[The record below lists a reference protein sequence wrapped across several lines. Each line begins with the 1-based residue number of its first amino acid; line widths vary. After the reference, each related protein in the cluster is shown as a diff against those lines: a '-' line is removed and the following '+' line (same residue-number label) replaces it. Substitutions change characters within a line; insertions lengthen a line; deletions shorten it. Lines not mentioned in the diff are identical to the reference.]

1 MRRFKKFAAFI
12 AAALVFAI
20 AVPLFAACTP
30 RTDGGEHSQHDY
42 DPASGVW
49 EWNDDLTEAYFVL
62 ACLDADCG
70 HVERMP
76 AAVRDISGDDGPTC
90 TEGGARRARA
100 SVILD
105 GRGHIDEASK
115 VMGAL
120 GHSIEDKADTGYHWR
135 ECSRCGL
142 VENKAE
148 HAFGPFTCDVNGH
161 SRVCAECG
169 YVHSGRHSN
178 DIFDTCTICGFE
190 GGNEN
195 GGTGGN
201 KPGGNL
207 AQTSTALP
215 AVIKNIYATYKN
227 VKIDG
232 TAPIGIDAAIGVV
245 VDGVTYGLFAKGN
258 LDLTK
263 SNTEDKTEFYIGLD
277 KKDGARENLFS
288 LAYDVPSIDTPYL
301 YVGSSSAGYFKT
313 NGLSFSEMM
322 YDFANQQH
330 ADDAAATSAE
340 EGVDLVDT
348 IAELAGGLLG
358 SAIFGSIVQMN
369 QSATGGVQYVFTLDV
384 QYMLSAFGSQSSQ
397 LLSLVKQFAGDSIDL
412 DAYIGPVVDGIANL
426 LPEEDREAVIGTEM
440 TPVTDASRKLSN
452 LFTVLAKKMGNA
464 DDPKANNIVIKLTFD
479 FNPDKTFAGA
489 VIDVDASKYVD
500 HLNNTAASEEDK
512 IDFDGK
518 VQIMIDKLVISNTAV
533 SDPFSEADDELKK
546 LINGDTDAEAHNFL
560 DLDFEATAEGDDDSY
575 VIKADFDL
583 DPFVLTEMM
592 KYSDMTKGADDKYAP
607 SVEGQKFWKEKM
619 AAALASMGTATIIVT
634 KDGYN
639 KSTFDGNID
648 GVANGSV
655 IAYGKIDKSGIDVF
669 VWDPAKEEEVKFGDL
684 TFPLNWS
691 ALIDKLAKPVEASS
705 SSSGRYRD
713 PYETIATVCRTAGQI
728 LALLDPFFSEIEIDE
743 AAGTLTLGY
752 ASVIENVVW
761 PILDIF
767 VAEENS
773 GWIDNNLN
781 NLLAAI
787 FGSVTEGEDGTLVA
801 ADPADSVTFTLKSF
815 NYCGTAIYPAAE

>member
-1 MRRFKKFAAFI
+1 MRKSKKVAAFI

-30 RTDGGEHSQHDY
+30 RTDGGEHSQHGY

-62 ACLDADCG
+62 TCLDADCG

-105 GRGHIDEASK
+105 GRGHIDEESK
-115 VMGAL
+115 EMGAL

-195 GGTGGN
+195 GGTGDGPN
-201 KPGGNL
+201 PPSNL
-207 AQTSTALP
+207 TQTSTALP
-215 AVIKNIYATYKN
+215 AVIKNIYHTYKN
-227 VKIDG
+227 VKFDD
-232 TAPIGIDAAIGVV
+232 TAPVGIDAAIGVV

-277 KKDGARENLFS
+277 KKDGVRENLFS

-301 YVGSSSAGYFKT
+301 YVGSSSAGYFRT
-313 NGLSFSEMM
+313 NGLSISEML
-322 YDFANQQH
+322 YDYVNQQH

-358 SAIFGSIVQMN
+358 NAIFGSTVQMN

-384 QYMLSAFGSQSSQ
+384 QYMLSAFGSQITS
-397 LLSLVKQFAGDSIDL
+397 LLGLVGNFAGDLDL
-412 DAYIGPVVDGIANL
+412 NAYIGPVVDGIANL
-426 LPEEDREAVIGTEM
+426 LPEEDKTAILGTADK
-440 TPVTDASRKLSN
+440 PVTDASTKLGN
-452 LFTVLAKKMGNA
+452 LFKVLAMKMGNA
-464 DDPKANNIVIKLTFD
+464 SDSKAYNIIIKMAFD
-479 FNPDKTFAGA
+479 FNPDNTFAGA
-489 VIDVDASKYVD
+489 VIGVDASKFVAG
-500 HLNNTAASEEDK
+500 LNAAAASPEDK

-533 SDPFSEADDELKK
+533 TDPFSEADAELKA
-546 LINGDTDAEAHNFL
+546 LINDTAAEAHNFL
-560 DLDFEATAEGDDDSY
+560 DFDFEATAEGDDDSY

-583 DPFVLTEMM
+583 DPFALTEMA
-592 KYSDMTKGADDKYAP
+592 KYSDMTMSENGWYEQSA
-607 SVEGQKFWKEKM
+607 EGQAFWKEKM
-619 AAALASMGTATIIVT
+619 AAALASMGTATVLIAKEGFT
-634 KDGYN
+634 G
-639 KSTFDGNID
+639 STFDGTVE
-648 GVANGSV
+648 GVDSKSV
-655 IAYGKIDKSGIDVF
+655 IVYAEIDSTGIDVF
-669 VWDPAKEEEVKFGDL
+669 VWDPVNNEEVSFGAL
-684 TFPLNWS
+684 TFPLTWS
-691 ALIDKLAKPVEASS
+691 ELVDKLTRPVEASS
-705 SSSGRYRD
+705 SSNGRYSD
-713 PYETIATVCRTAGQI
+713 PYYESIATVCRTVGQI

-761 PILDIF
+761 PILEIF
-767 VAEENS
+767 SVAGNDSWVDE
-773 GWIDNNLN
+773 NLN
-781 NLLAAI
+781 ILFAAL
-787 FGSVTEGEDGTLVA
+787 FGSVTEGV
-801 ADPADSVTFTLKSF
+801 ADPADSVTFTLESF
-815 NYCGTAIYPAAE
+815 NYCGKAIYPAAE

>member
-1 MRRFKKFAAFI
+1 MRKSKKFAAFI

-49 EWNDDLTEAYFVL
+49 EWNDNLTEAYFVL
-62 ACLDADCG
+62 TCLDADCG

-178 DIFDTCTICGFE
+178 DIFDICTICGFE

-195 GGTGGN
+195 GGTGDN
-201 KPGGNL
+201 KPTGNL
-207 AQTSTALP
+207 TQTSTALP
-215 AVIKNIYATYKN
+215 AVIKNIYHTYKN
-227 VKIDG
+227 VKFDD

-263 SNTEDKTEFYIGLD
+263 SNTKDKTEFYIGLD
-277 KKDGARENLFS
+277 KKDGVRENLFS

-313 NGLSFSEMM
+313 NGLSISEML
-322 YDFANQQH
+322 YDSANQQH
-330 ADDAAATSAE
+330 ADDPAATSAE

-358 SAIFGSIVQMN
+358 NAIFGQTCQMN

-384 QYMLSAFGSQSSQ
+384 QYMLSAFGSQITS
-397 LLSLVKQFAGDSIDL
+397 LLGLVGNLAGDLDL
-412 DAYIGPVVDGIANL
+412 NAYIGPVVDGIANL
-426 LPEEDREAVIGTEM
+426 LPEEDKTAILGTADK
-440 TPVTDASRKLSN
+440 PVTDASTKLGN
-452 LFTVLAKKMGNA
+452 LFKVLAMKMGNA
-464 DDPKANNIVIKLTFD
+464 SDAKAYNIIIKMAVD
-479 FNPDKTFAGA
+479 FNPDNTFAGA
-489 VIDVDASKYVD
+489 VIGVDASKYVD

-518 VQIMIDKLVISNTAV
+518 VQIMIDKLVISNNAV
-533 SDPFSEADDELKK
+533 SDPFSEADAELKA
-546 LINGDTDAEAHNFL
+546 LINDTAAEAHNFL
-560 DLDFEATAEGDDDSY
+560 DFDFEATAEGDDDSY

-583 DPFVLTEMM
+583 DPFALTEMA
-592 KYSDMTKGADDKYAP
+592 KYSDMTMSENGWYEQSA
-607 SVEGQKFWKEKM
+607 EGQAFWNEKM
-619 AAALASMGTATIIVT
+619 ATALASMGTATVLIAKEGFT
-634 KDGYN
+634 G
-639 KSTFDGNID
+639 STFDGTVE
-648 GVANGSV
+648 GVDSRSV
-655 IAYGKIDKSGIDVF
+655 IVYAEIDESGIDVF
-669 VWDPAKEEEVKFGDL
+669 VWDPVNNEEVSFGAL
-684 TFPLNWS
+684 TFPLTWS
-691 ALIDKLAKPVEASS
+691 ELIDKLTPRAEASS
-705 SSSGRYRD
+705 SSNGRYSD
-713 PYETIATVCRTAGQI
+713 PYYESIATVCRTVGQI

-743 AAGTLTLGY
+743 ATGSLTLGY
-752 ASVIENVVW
+752 ASVITNVVW

-767 VAEENS
+767 VAEADS
-773 GWIDNNLN
+773 GWIDANLN

-787 FGSVTEGEDGTLVA
+787 FGSEIAGEDGALV

-815 NYCGTAIYPAAE
+815 NYCGKAIYPAAE

>member
-1 MRRFKKFAAFI
+1 MRRSKKLAAFI

-62 ACLDADCG
+62 TCLDAGCG
-70 HVERMP
+70 HVERMS

-105 GRGHIDEASK
+105 GRGYIDEESK
-115 VMGAL
+115 EMGAL

-169 YVHSGRHSN
+169 YEHSGRHSN

-195 GGTGGN
+195 GGTGDN
-201 KPGGNL
+201 KPPSNL

-215 AVIKNIYATYKN
+215 AVIKNIYHTYKN
-227 VKIDG
+227 VRFDG

-313 NGLSFSEMM
+313 NGLSISEML
-322 YDFANQQH
+322 YDSANQQH
-330 ADDAAATSAE
+330 ADEAAATSAE

-358 SAIFGSIVQMN
+358 NAIFGSTAQMN

-384 QYMLSAFGSQSSQ
+384 QYMLSNLASQSPQ
-397 LLSLVKQFAGDSIDL
+397 LLGLVEQLVGRDFDIDPYVS
-412 DAYIGPVVDGIANL
+412 AVVDGIAYL
-426 LPEEDREAVIGTEM
+426 LSEEDREAVIGTPDL
-440 TPVTDASRKLSN
+440 PVTDAFRKLSN
-452 LFTVLAKKMGNA
+452 LFRVLAKNMGNA
-464 DDPKANNIVIKLTFD
+464 SDAKAYNIIIKMAVD
-479 FNPDKTFAGA
+479 FNPDNTFAGA
-489 VIDVDASKYVD
+489 VIGVDASKYVD

-518 VQIMIDKLVISNTAV
+518 VQIMIDKLVISNNAV
-533 SDPFSEADDELKK
+533 SDPFSEADAELKA
-546 LINGDTDAEAHNFL
+546 LINDTAAEAHNFL
-560 DLDFEATAEGDDDSY
+560 DFDFEATAEGDDDSY

-583 DPFVLTEMM
+583 DPFALTEMA
-592 KYSDMTKGADDKYAP
+592 KYSDMTMSENGWYEQSA
-607 SVEGQKFWKEKM
+607 EGQAFWNEKM
-619 AAALASMGTATIIVT
+619 AAALASMGTATVLIAKEGFT
-634 KDGYN
+634 G
-639 KSTFDGNID
+639 STFDGTVE
-648 GVANGSV
+648 GVDSRSV
-655 IAYGKIDKSGIDVF
+655 IVYAEIDESGIDVF
-669 VWDPAKEEEVKFGDL
+669 VWDPVNNEEVSFGAL
-684 TFPLNWS
+684 TFPLTWS
-691 ALIDKLAKPVEASS
+691 ELVDKLTPRAEASS
-705 SSSGRYRD
+705 SSNGRYSD
-713 PYETIATVCRTAGQI
+713 PYYESIATVCRTVGQI

-743 AAGTLTLGY
+743 ATGSLTLGY
-752 ASVIENVVW
+752 ASVITNVVW

-773 GWIDNNLN
+773 DWIDNNLN

-787 FGSVTEGEDGTLVA
+787 FGSETAGEDGTLV

-815 NYCGTAIYPAAE
+815 NYCGKAIYPAAE

>member
-1 MRRFKKFAAFI
+1 MRRTKKFAAFI

-62 ACLDADCG
+62 TCLDADCG

-76 AAVRDISGDDGPTC
+76 AEVRDISGADRPTC
-90 TEGGARRARA
+90 TEGGVRRARA

-120 GHSIEDKADTGYHWR
+120 GHSIDDKADTGYHWR

-161 SRVCAECG
+161 SRVCAECE
-169 YVHSGRHSN
+169 YEHSGRHSN

-201 KPGGNL
+201 KPTGNL

-215 AVIKNIYATYKN
+215 AVIKNIYHTYKN
-227 VKIDG
+227 VRFDG
-232 TAPIGIDAAIGVV
+232 TAPVGIDAAIGVV

-313 NGLSFSEMM
+313 NGLSISEML
-322 YDFANQQH
+322 YDLANQQH
-330 ADDAAATSAE
+330 AAVTSAETAEEE
-340 EGVDLVDT
+340 EGVDLIDT

-358 SAIFGSIVQMN
+358 SAIFGQTCQMN

-384 QYMLSAFGSQSSQ
+384 QYMLSAFGSQITS
-397 LLSLVKQFAGDSIDL
+397 LLGLVQQFVGDSIDL
-412 DAYIGPVVDGIANL
+412 DAYIGPVVDGIAYL

-440 TPVTDASRKLSN
+440 NPVTDASRKLSN
-452 LFTVLAKKMGNA
+452 LFKVLARKMGNA
-464 DDPKANNIVIKLTFD
+464 SDAKAYNIIIKMAVD
-479 FNPDKTFAGA
+479 FNPDNTFAGA
-489 VIDVDASKYVD
+489 VIGVDASKYVD

-533 SDPFSEADDELKK
+533 SDPFSEADAELKA
-546 LINGDTDAEAHNFL
+546 LIADTDAEAHNFL
-560 DLDFEATAEGDDDSY
+560 DFGFEATAEGDDDSY

-583 DPFVLTEMM
+583 DPFALTEMA
-592 KYSDMTKGADDKYAP
+592 KYSDMTMSENGWYEQSA
-607 SVEGQKFWKEKM
+607 EGQAFWNEKM
-619 AAALASMGTATIIVT
+619 ATALASMGTATVLIAKEGFT
-634 KDGYN
+634 G
-639 KSTFDGNID
+639 STFDGTVD
-648 GVANGSV
+648 GVDSRSV
-655 IAYGKIDKSGIDVF
+655 IAYAEIDESGIDVF
-669 VWDPAKEEEVKFGDL
+669 VWDPVKEEKVTFGDL
-684 TFPLNWS
+684 TFPLTWD
-691 ALIDKLAKPVEASS
+691 ALIGKLAQPV
-705 SSSGRYRD
+705 
-713 PYETIATVCRTAGQI
+713 AGTSAEDGP
-728 LALLDPFFSEIEIDE
+728 LALIQEIFGYVGNIRPLLDPLFAEIEIDE
-743 AAGTLTLGY
+743 ATGTLTLGY

-761 PILDIF
+761 PILETF

-781 NLLAAI
+781 KLLAAI
-787 FGSVTEGEDGTLVA
+787 FGSVNEGV
-801 ADPADSVTFTLKSF
+801 ADPADSVTFTLESLS
-815 NYCGTAIYPAAE
+815 YCGKAIYPAAAE

>member
-1 MRRFKKFAAFI
+1 MRRTKKFAAFI

-62 ACLDADCG
+62 TCLDADCG

-76 AAVRDISGDDGPTC
+76 AAIRDISGNDAPTC
-90 TEGGARRARA
+90 TEGGVRRARA

-115 VMGAL
+115 EMGAL

-142 VENKAE
+142 VENRAE

-169 YVHSGRHSN
+169 YEHSGRHSN

-190 GGNEN
+190 GGNET
-195 GGTGGN
+195 GGTGDN
-201 KPGGNL
+201 KPPTNL
-207 AQTSTALP
+207 TQTSTALP
-215 AVIKNIYATYKN
+215 AVIKNIYHTYKN
-227 VKIDG
+227 VRFDG
-232 TAPIGIDAAIGVV
+232 TAPVGIDAAIGVV

-277 KKDGARENLFS
+277 KKDGERENLFS

-322 YDFANQQH
+322 YDIANQQH
-330 ADDAAATSAE
+330 ADDAAVTYAE

-358 SAIFGSIVQMN
+358 SAIFGSTAQMN

-384 QYMLSAFGSQSSQ
+384 QYMLSAFGSQITS
-397 LLSLVKQFAGDSIDL
+397 LLGLVKQFAGDSFDI
-412 DAYIGPVVDGIANL
+412 DAYVSAVVDGIAYL
-426 LPEEDREAVIGTEM
+426 LSEEDREAVIGTEM
-440 TPVTDASRKLSN
+440 TPVTDASTKLGN
-452 LFTVLAKKMGNA
+452 LFRVLAQKMGNA
-464 DDPKANNIVIKLTFD
+464 SDAKANNIIIKMAFD
-479 FNPDKTFAGA
+479 FNPDNTFAGA
-489 VIDVDASKYVD
+489 VIGVDASKYVD
-500 HLNNTAASEEDK
+500 HLNNAAASAEDK

-533 SDPFSEADDELKK
+533 SDPFSEADAELKA
-546 LINGDTDAEAHNFL
+546 LIADTDAEAHNFL
-560 DLDFEATAEGDDDSY
+560 DLDLEATAEGGGDSY
-575 VIKADFDL
+575 VIKADFAL
-583 DPFVLTEMM
+583 DPFVLTDMM
-592 KYSDMTKGADDKYAP
+592 KYSDMTMSENGWYEP
-607 SVEGQKFWKEKM
+607 SAEGQEFWNEKM
-619 AAALASMGTATIIVT
+619 AAALASMGTATVLIAKEGFT
-634 KDGYN
+634 G
-639 KSTFDGNID
+639 STFDGTVE
-648 GVANGSV
+648 GVDSKSV
-655 IAYGKIDKSGIDVF
+655 IVYAEIDSEGIDVF
-669 VWDPAKEEEVKFGDL
+669 VWDPVNNMEVIFGDP
-684 TFPLNWS
+684 TFPLTWS
-691 ALIDKLAKPVEASS
+691 DLIDKLAQPVAGTSAEN
-705 SSSGRYRD
+705 D
-713 PYETIATVCRTAGQI
+713 P
-728 LALLDPFFSEIEIDE
+728 LALIQEIFGYVGNILPLLDLFFSEIEIDE

-767 VAEENS
+767 VTEANS
-773 GWIDNNLN
+773 GWIDANLN
-781 NLLAAI
+781 NLLATI
-787 FGSVTEGEDGTLVA
+787 FGSVTDGV
-801 ADPADSVTFTLKSF
+801 ADPAESVTFTLKSF

>member
-1 MRRFKKFAAFI
+1 MRKSKKFAAFI

-49 EWNDDLTEAYFVL
+49 KWNDDLTEAYFVL
-62 ACLDADCG
+62 TCLDADCG

-105 GRGHIDEASK
+105 GRGHIDEESK
-115 VMGAL
+115 EMGAL

-518 VQIMIDKLVISNTAV
+518 VQIKIDRLVIGNTAV
-533 SDPFSEADDELKK
+533 SDPFIEADKELYA
-546 LINGDTDAEAHNFL
+546 LIKDTAAEAHNI
-560 DLDFEATAEGDDDSY
+560 LDFDFEIAAKGGDDSY

-583 DPFVLTEMM
+583 DPFALTEMA
-592 KYSDMTKGADDKYAP
+592 KYSDMTMSENGWYEQSAKGQ
-607 SVEGQKFWKEKM
+607 EFWNEKM
-619 AAALASMGTATIIVT
+619 ATALASMGTATVLIAKEGFT
-634 KDGYN
+634 G
-639 KSTFDGNID
+639 STFDGTVE
-648 GVANGSV
+648 GVENGSV
-655 IAYGKIDKSGIDVF
+655 IVYAEIDSTGINVF
-669 VWDPAKEEEVKFGDL
+669 VWDPVNNEEVIFGDP
-684 TFPLNWS
+684 TFPLTWS
-691 ALIDKLAKPVEASS
+691 ELIDKLTPRAEASS
-705 SSSGRYRD
+705 SSNGRYSD
-713 PYETIATVCRTAGQI
+713 QYYESIATVCRTVGQI
-728 LALLDPFFSEIEIDE
+728 LALLDPFFSEIKIDE

-752 ASVIENVVW
+752 ASVIKNVVW
-761 PILDIF
+761 PILEIF
-767 VAEENS
+767 SVAGNDS
-773 GWIDNNLN
+773 WVDANLN
-781 NLLAAI
+781 ILFAAL
-787 FGSVTEGEDGTLVA
+787 FGSVTEGV
-801 ADPADSVTFTLKSF
+801 ADPADSVTFTLESLS
-815 NYCGTAIYPAAE
+815 YCGKAIYPAAAE

>member
-1 MRRFKKFAAFI
+1 MRKSKKLAAFI

-62 ACLDADCG
+62 TCLDADCG
-70 HVERMP
+70 HVERMS

-105 GRGHIDEASK
+105 GRGHIDEESK
-115 VMGAL
+115 EMGAL

-142 VENKAE
+142 VENRAE

-169 YVHSGRHSN
+169 YEHSGRHSN

-215 AVIKNIYATYKN
+215 AVIKNIYHTYKN
-227 VKIDG
+227 VRSDG
-232 TAPIGIDAAIGVV
+232 TAPVGIDAAIGVV

-277 KKDGARENLFS
+277 KKDGVRENLFS

-313 NGLSFSEMM
+313 NGLSISEML
-322 YDFANQQH
+322 YDSANQQH
-330 ADDAAATSAE
+330 ADEAAATSAE
-340 EGVDLVDT
+340 EGVDLIDT
-348 IAELAGGLLG
+348 IAELA
-358 SAIFGSIVQMN
+358 IFGSTAQMN

-384 QYMLSAFGSQSSQ
+384 QYMLSTFGSQITS
-397 LLSLVKQFAGDSIDL
+397 LLGLVEQFLGESINL
-412 DAYIGPVVDGIANL
+412 DDYIGPVVDGIANL
-426 LPEEDREAVIGTEM
+426 LPDDKTAIVGTAEN
-440 TPVTDASRKLSN
+440 PVKDASTKLGN
-452 LFTVLAKKMGNA
+452 LFKVLAQKMGNA
-464 DDPKANNIVIKLTFD
+464 SDAKAYNIIIKMAVD
-479 FNPDKTFAGA
+479 FNPDNTFAGA
-489 VIDVDASKYVD
+489 VIGVDASKFVAG
-500 HLNNTAASEEDK
+500 LNDAAASEEDK

-518 VQIMIDKLVISNTAV
+518 VQIMIDKLVISNTSV
-533 SDPFSEADDELKK
+533 SDPFSEADAELKA
-546 LINGDTDAEAHNFL
+546 LIADTDAEAHNFL
-560 DLDFEATAEGDDDSY
+560 DFDFEATAEGDDDSY

-583 DPFVLTEMM
+583 DPFALTEMA
-592 KYSDMTKGADDKYAP
+592 KYSDMTMSENGWYEP
-607 SVEGQKFWKEKM
+607 SVEGQAFWKEKM
-619 AAALASMGTATIIVT
+619 AAALASMGTATVLIAKEGFT
-634 KDGYN
+634 G
-639 KSTFDGNID
+639 STFGGNIE
-648 GVANGSV
+648 GVENGSV
-655 IAYGKIDKSGIDVF
+655 IVYAEIDSEGIDVF
-669 VWDPAKEEEVKFGDL
+669 VWDPVNNEKVTFGDL
-684 TFPLNWS
+684 TFPLTWD
-691 ALIDKLAKPVEASS
+691 ALIGKLAKPV
-705 SSSGRYRD
+705 
-713 PYETIATVCRTAGQI
+713 AGTSAEDGP
-728 LALLDPFFSEIEIDE
+728 LALIQEIFGYVGDIFPLLDTLLAEIKTDE
-743 AAGTLTLGY
+743 ATGSLTLGY

-761 PILDIF
+761 PILETF
-767 VAEENS
+767 VAEANR
-773 GWIDNNLN
+773 GWVNANLN
-781 NLLAAI
+781 NLLATI
-787 FGSVTEGEDGTLVA
+787 FGSVTEGADGALVV
-801 ADPADSVTFTLKSF
+801 DPADSVTFTLESLS
-815 NYCGTAIYPAAE
+815 YCGKAIYPAAAE

>member
-1 MRRFKKFAAFI
+1 MRKSKKFAAFI

-49 EWNDDLTEAYFVL
+49 EWNGDLTEAYFVL
-62 ACLDADCG
+62 TCLDADCG

-105 GRGHIDEASK
+105 GRGHIDEKSK
-115 VMGAL
+115 EMGAL

-313 NGLSFSEMM
+313 NGLSFSEML
-322 YDFANQQH
+322 YDSANQQH
-330 ADDAAATSAE
+330 ADDPAVTSAE

-358 SAIFGSIVQMN
+358 NAIFGSIVQMN

-384 QYMLSAFGSQSSQ
+384 QYMLSVFGSQITQ
-397 LLSLVKQFAGDSIDL
+397 LLSLVKQFAGDSFDL

-426 LPEEDREAVIGTEM
+426 LPEEDKTAIVGTEAN
-440 TPVTDASRKLSN
+440 PVTDASTKLGN
-452 LFTVLAKKMGNA
+452 LFKVLARKMGNA
-464 DDPKANNIVIKLTFD
+464 SDAKAYNIVIKMAFD
-479 FNPDKTFAGA
+479 FNPDNTFAGA
-489 VIDVDASKYVD
+489 VIGVDASKFVAG
-500 HLNNTAASEEDK
+500 LNATASEEDK

-518 VQIMIDKLVISNTAV
+518 VQIMIDKLVVSNTAV
-533 SDPFSEADDELKK
+533 SDPFSEADAELKA
-546 LINGDTDAEAHNFL
+546 LIADTDAEAHNFL
-560 DLDFEATAEGDDDSY
+560 DFDFEATAEGDDDSDDSY

-583 DPFVLTEMM
+583 DPFVLTETA
-592 KYSDMTKGADDKYAP
+592 KYSDMTMSENGWYEP
-607 SVEGQKFWKEKM
+607 SAEGQEFWKEKM
-619 AAALASMGTATIIVT
+619 AAALASMGTATVLIAKEGFT
-634 KDGYN
+634 G
-639 KSTFDGNID
+639 STFDGNIE

-655 IAYGKIDKSGIDVF
+655 IVYAEIDSTGIDVF
-669 VWDPAKEEEVKFGDL
+669 VWDPVNNMEVTDL
-684 TFPLNWS
+684 TFPLTWS
-691 ALIDKLAKPVEASS
+691 ALIDKLTRPVQAGTSAEN
-705 SSSGRYRD
+705 D
-713 PYETIATVCRTAGQI
+713 P
-728 LALLDPFFSEIEIDE
+728 LALIQEIFGYVGDILPLLDLFFSEIEIDE

-761 PILDIF
+761 PILNIF
-767 VAEENS
+767 VEE
-773 GWIDNNLN
+773 GKTDWIDNNLN

-787 FGSVTEGEDGTLVA
+787 FGSVTEGADGALV
-801 ADPADSVTFTLKSF
+801 ADPADSVTFTLESF

>member
-1 MRRFKKFAAFI
+1 MRKSKKFAAFI

-49 EWNDDLTEAYFVL
+49 EWNDDLTEAYYVL
-62 ACLDADCG
+62 TCLDADCG
-70 HVERMP
+70 HVERMS
-76 AAVRDISGDDGPTC
+76 AAVRDISGDDRPTC
-90 TEGGARRARA
+90 TEGGVRRARA

-105 GRGHIDEASK
+105 GRGHIDEESK
-115 VMGAL
+115 EMGAL
-120 GHSIEDKADTGYHWR
+120 GHSIDDKADTGYHWR
-135 ECSRCGL
+135 ECSRCRL

-178 DIFDTCTICGFE
+178 DIFDICTICGFE

-195 GGTGGN
+195 GGDSGN

-207 AQTSTALP
+207 TQTSTALP
-215 AVIKNIYATYKN
+215 AVIKNIYHTYKN
-227 VKIDG
+227 VKFDG

-245 VDGVTYGLFAKGN
+245 VNGVTYGLFAKGN

-263 SNTEDKTEFYIGLD
+263 SNTKDKTEFYIGLD

-313 NGLSFSEMM
+313 NGLSISEML
-322 YDFANQQH
+322 YDLDNQQH

-340 EGVDLVDT
+340 EEGAEVDLIET
-348 IAELAGGLLG
+348 IAELVGGLLG
-358 SAIFGSIVQMN
+358 NAIFGSTAQMN

-384 QYMLSAFGSQSSQ
+384 QYMLSAFGSQITQ

-412 DAYIGPVVDGIANL
+412 DAYVSAVVDGIAYL
-426 LPEEDREAVIGTEM
+426 LSEEDREAVIGTEM
-440 TPVTDASRKLSN
+440 NPVTDASTKLGN
-452 LFTVLAKKMGNA
+452 LFKVLAMKMGNA
-464 DDPKANNIVIKLTFD
+464 SDAKAYNIIIKMAVD
-479 FNPDKTFAGA
+479 FNPDNTFAGA
-489 VIDVDASKYVD
+489 VIGVDASKYVD

-518 VQIMIDKLVISNTAV
+518 VQIMIDKLVISNNAV
-533 SDPFSEADDELKK
+533 TDPFSEADAELKA
-546 LINGDTDAEAHNFL
+546 LIADTDAEAHNFL
-560 DLDFEATAEGDDDSY
+560 DFDFEATAEGDDDSY

-583 DPFVLTEMM
+583 DPFALTEMV
-592 KYSDMTKGADDKYAP
+592 KYSDMTMSENGWYEQSA
-607 SVEGQKFWKEKM
+607 EGQAFWKEKM
-619 AAALASMGTATIIVT
+619 AAALASMGTATILIT
-634 KDGYN
+634 KDGFTG
-639 KSTFDGNID
+639 STFDGTVE
-648 GVANGSV
+648 GVDSKSV
-655 IAYGKIDKSGIDVF
+655 IVYAEIDSTGIDVF
-669 VWDPAKEEEVKFGDL
+669 VWDPVNNEEVAFGDL
-684 TFPLNWS
+684 AFPLTWS
-691 ALIDKLAKPVEASS
+691 GLVDKLTRPVEASS
-705 SSSGRYRD
+705 SSSGRYSD
-713 PYETIATVCRTAGQI
+713 ENYERIATICRTAGQI
-728 LALLDPFFSEIEIDE
+728 LALLDPLFAEIEIDE
-743 AAGTLTLGY
+743 AAGSLTLGY
-752 ASVIENVVW
+752 ASVINNVVW
-761 PILDIF
+761 PILNIF
-767 VAEENS
+767 VTEGNS
-773 GWIDNNLN
+773 GWIDANLN

-787 FGSVTEGEDGTLVA
+787 FGSVNEGV

-815 NYCGTAIYPAAE
+815 NYCDKAIDFTPAAE

>member
-1 MRRFKKFAAFI
+1 MRKSKKFAAFI

-30 RTDGGEHSQHDY
+30 RTDGGEHSQHNY

-62 ACLDADCG
+62 TCLDADCG

-105 GRGHIDEASK
+105 GRGHIDEESK
-115 VMGAL
+115 EMGAL
-120 GHSIEDKADTGYHWR
+120 GHSIEDKKDTGYHWR

-148 HAFGPFTCDVNGH
+148 HAFGPFTRDVNGH
-161 SRVCAECG
+161 SRFCAECE
-169 YVHSGRHSN
+169 YKHSGRHSN

-195 GGTGGN
+195 GGTGDN
-201 KPGGNL
+201 KPTKPNL

-215 AVIKNIYATYKN
+215 AVIKNIYHTYKN

-232 TAPIGIDAAIGVV
+232 TAPVGIDAAIGVV

-277 KKDGARENLFS
+277 KKDGERENLFS

-330 ADDAAATSAE
+330 ADDAAVISAEE

-358 SAIFGSIVQMN
+358 NAIFGSTAQMN

-384 QYMLSAFGSQSSQ
+384 QYMLSTFGSQITQ
-397 LLSLVKQFAGDSIDL
+397 LLGLVKQFAGSSFDL
-412 DAYIGPVVDGIANL
+412 DAYIGPVVDGIASL
-426 LPEEDREAVIGTEM
+426 LPEEDKTAIVGTEEN
-440 TPVTDASRKLSN
+440 PVTDASTKLSN
-452 LFTVLAKKMGNA
+452 LFAVLAKNMGNA
-464 DDPKANNIVIKLTFD
+464 SDAKAYNIIIKMAFD
-479 FNPDKTFAGA
+479 FNPDNTFAGA
-489 VIDVDASKYVD
+489 VIGVDASKYVD
-500 HLNNTAASEEDK
+500 HLNNAAASAEDK

-533 SDPFSEADDELKK
+533 SDPFSEADAELKA
-546 LINGDTDAEAHNFL
+546 LINDTAAEAHNFL
-560 DLDFEATAEGDDDSY
+560 DFDFEATAEGDDDSY

-583 DPFVLTEMM
+583 DPFALTETV
-592 KYSDMTKGADDKYAP
+592 KYSDMTMSENGWYEP
-607 SVEGQKFWKEKM
+607 SAAGQEFWKEKM
-619 AAALASMGTATIIVT
+619 AAALASMGTATVLIAKEGFT
-634 KDGYN
+634 G
-639 KSTFDGNID
+639 STFDGTVE
-648 GVANGSV
+648 GVDSKSV
-655 IAYGKIDKSGIDVF
+655 IVYAEIDSEGIDVF
-669 VWDPAKEEEVKFGDL
+669 VWDPVNNMEVTDL
-684 TFPLNWS
+684 TFPLTWS
-691 ALIDKLAKPVEASS
+691 ELIDKLTRPVQAGTSA
-705 SSSGRYRD
+705 GND
-713 PYETIATVCRTAGQI
+713 P
-728 LALLDPFFSEIEIDE
+728 LALIQEIFGYVGNILPLLDLFFSEIEIDE

-761 PILDIF
+761 PILKIF
-767 VAEENS
+767 VAEENR
-773 GWIDNNLN
+773 GWINANLD
-781 NLLAAI
+781 NLLATI
-787 FGSVTEGEDGTLVA
+787 FGSVTEGEDGALV

-815 NYCGTAIYPAAE
+815 NYCGKAIDFTPAAAE

>member
-1 MRRFKKFAAFI
+1 MRKSKKFAAFI

-62 ACLDADCG
+62 TCLDADCG

-105 GRGHIDEASK
+105 GRGHIDEESK
-115 VMGAL
+115 EMGAL

-148 HAFGPFTCDVNGH
+148 HAFGPFTRDVNGH
-161 SRVCAECG
+161 RRVCAECE

-277 KKDGARENLFS
+277 KKDGERENLFS

-358 SAIFGSIVQMN
+358 SAI
-369 QSATGGVQYVFTLDV
+369 
-384 QYMLSAFGSQSSQ
+384 
-397 LLSLVKQFAGDSIDL
+397 
-412 DAYIGPVVDGIANL
+412 
-426 LPEEDREAVIGTEM
+426 
-440 TPVTDASRKLSN
+440 
-452 LFTVLAKKMGNA
+452 
-464 DDPKANNIVIKLTFD
+464 
-479 FNPDKTFAGA
+479 
-489 VIDVDASKYVD
+489 
-500 HLNNTAASEEDK
+500 
-512 IDFDGK
+512 
-518 VQIMIDKLVISNTAV
+518 
-533 SDPFSEADDELKK
+533 
-546 LINGDTDAEAHNFL
+546 
-560 DLDFEATAEGDDDSY
+560 
-575 VIKADFDL
+575 
-583 DPFVLTEMM
+583 
-592 KYSDMTKGADDKYAP
+592 
-607 SVEGQKFWKEKM
+607 
-619 AAALASMGTATIIVT
+619 
-634 KDGYN
+634 
-639 KSTFDGNID
+639 
-648 GVANGSV
+648 
-655 IAYGKIDKSGIDVF
+655 
-669 VWDPAKEEEVKFGDL
+669 
-684 TFPLNWS
+684 
-691 ALIDKLAKPVEASS
+691 
-705 SSSGRYRD
+705 
-713 PYETIATVCRTAGQI
+713 
-728 LALLDPFFSEIEIDE
+728 
-743 AAGTLTLGY
+743 
-752 ASVIENVVW
+752 
-761 PILDIF
+761 
-767 VAEENS
+767 
-773 GWIDNNLN
+773 
-781 NLLAAI
+781 
-787 FGSVTEGEDGTLVA
+787 
-801 ADPADSVTFTLKSF
+801 
-815 NYCGTAIYPAAE
+815 

>member
-1 MRRFKKFAAFI
+1 MRKSKKFAAFI

-30 RTDGGEHSQHDY
+30 RTDGGEHSQHNY

-62 ACLDADCG
+62 TCLDADCG

-76 AAVRDISGDDGPTC
+76 AAVRDISGNDGPTC

-105 GRGHIDEASK
+105 GRGHIDEESK
-115 VMGAL
+115 EMGAL

-148 HAFGPFTCDVNGH
+148 HAFGPFTRDVNGH

-195 GGTGGN
+195 GGTGDN
-201 KPGGNL
+201 PSKPNL

-263 SNTEDKTEFYIGLD
+263 SNAEDKTEFYIGLD

-313 NGLSFSEMM
+313 KGLSISEML
-322 YDFANQQH
+322 YDSANQQY
-330 ADDAAATSAE
+330 ADEAAATSAE

-358 SAIFGSIVQMN
+358 NAIFGSTVQMN

-384 QYMLSAFGSQSSQ
+384 QYMLSTFGSQITQ
-397 LLSLVKQFAGDSIDL
+397 LLSLVKQFAGSSFDL
-412 DAYIGPVVDGIANL
+412 DAYIGPVVDGIAYL
-426 LPEEDREAVIGTEM
+426 LPEEDREAIVGTEM

-452 LFTVLAKKMGNA
+452 LFRVLAQKMGNA
-464 DDPKANNIVIKLTFD
+464 SDAKAYNIIIKMAFD
-479 FNPDKTFAGA
+479 FNPDNTFAGA
-489 VIDVDASKYVD
+489 VIGVDASKYVD

-518 VQIMIDKLVISNTAV
+518 VQIKIDKLVISNTAV
-533 SDPFSEADDELKK
+533 SDPFSEADAELKA
-546 LINGDTDAEAHNFL
+546 LIADTDAEAHNI
-560 DLDFEATAEGDDDSY
+560 LDFDFEIAAEGDGDSGDGDSY

-583 DPFVLTEMM
+583 DPFVLTETV
-592 KYSDMTKGADDKYAP
+592 KYSDMTKGEDGNYAQ
-607 SVEGQKFWKEKM
+607 SAEGQEFWKEKM
-619 AAALASMGTATIIVT
+619 AAALASMGTATVLIAKEGFT
-634 KDGYN
+634 G
-639 KSTFDGNID
+639 STFDGTVE
-648 GVANGSV
+648 GVDSKSV
-655 IAYGKIDKSGIDVF
+655 IVYAEIDSTGIDVF
-669 VWDPAKEEEVKFGDL
+669 VWDPVNNMEVIFGDP
-684 TFPLNWS
+684 TFPLTWS
-691 ALIDKLAKPVEASS
+691 DLIDKLAQPVAGTSAEN
-705 SSSGRYRD
+705 D
-713 PYETIATVCRTAGQI
+713 P
-728 LALLDPFFSEIEIDE
+728 LALIQEIFGYVGNILPLLDLLSAEIEIDE

-767 VAEENS
+767 VTEANS
-773 GWIDNNLN
+773 GWIDANLN
-781 NLLAAI
+781 NLLATI
-787 FGSVTEGEDGTLVA
+787 FGSVTDGV

>member
-1 MRRFKKFAAFI
+1 M
-12 AAALVFAI
+12 FAI

-62 ACLDADCG
+62 TCLDADCG

-90 TEGGARRARA
+90 TDGGVRRARA

-105 GRGHIDEASK
+105 GRGHIDEESK
-115 VMGAL
+115 EMGAL
-120 GHSIEDKADTGYHWR
+120 GHSIDDKADTGYHWR

-142 VENKAE
+142 VENRAE
-148 HAFGPFTCDVNGH
+148 HAFGPFTHNVNEH
-161 SRVCAECG
+161 RRVCAECE

-195 GGTGGN
+195 GGDSGN
-201 KPGGNL
+201 KPTGNL

-215 AVIKNIYATYKN
+215 AVIKNIYHTYKN
-227 VKIDG
+227 VKFDG
-232 TAPIGIDAAIGVV
+232 TAPVGIDAAIGVV

-313 NGLSFSEMM
+313 NGLSISEML

-330 ADDAAATSAE
+330 ADEAAATSAE

-384 QYMLSAFGSQSSQ
+384 QYMLSAFGSQITS
-397 LLSLVKQFAGDSIDL
+397 LLGLVQQFVGDSIDL

-426 LPEEDREAVIGTEM
+426 LPEEDKTAIVGTPER
-440 TPVTDASRKLSN
+440 PVTDASTKLGN
-452 LFTVLAKKMGNA
+452 LFKVLARKMGNA
-464 DDPKANNIVIKLTFD
+464 SDAKAYNIIIKMAVD
-479 FNPDKTFAGA
+479 FNPDNTFAGA
-489 VIDVDASKYVD
+489 VIGVDASKYVD
-500 HLNNTAASEEDK
+500 HLNNTAASMS
-512 IDFDGK
+512 I
-518 VQIMIDKLVISNTAV
+518 T
-533 SDPFSEADDELKK
+533 
-546 LINGDTDAEAHNFL
+546 
-560 DLDFEATAEGDDDSY
+560 
-575 VIKADFDL
+575 
-583 DPFVLTEMM
+583 
-592 KYSDMTKGADDKYAP
+592 
-607 SVEGQKFWKEKM
+607 
-619 AAALASMGTATIIVT
+619 
-634 KDGYN
+634 
-639 KSTFDGNID
+639 
-648 GVANGSV
+648 
-655 IAYGKIDKSGIDVF
+655 
-669 VWDPAKEEEVKFGDL
+669 
-684 TFPLNWS
+684 
-691 ALIDKLAKPVEASS
+691 
-705 SSSGRYRD
+705 
-713 PYETIATVCRTAGQI
+713 
-728 LALLDPFFSEIEIDE
+728 
-743 AAGTLTLGY
+743 
-752 ASVIENVVW
+752 
-761 PILDIF
+761 
-767 VAEENS
+767 
-773 GWIDNNLN
+773 
-781 NLLAAI
+781 
-787 FGSVTEGEDGTLVA
+787 
-801 ADPADSVTFTLKSF
+801 
-815 NYCGTAIYPAAE
+815 

>member
-1 MRRFKKFAAFI
+1 MRKSKKIAAFI

-49 EWNDDLTEAYFVL
+49 EWNDDLTEAYYVL
-62 ACLDADCG
+62 TCLDAGCG

-76 AAVRDISGDDGPTC
+76 AEVRDISGDDGPTC

-105 GRGHIDEASK
+105 GRGHIDEESK
-115 VMGAL
+115 EMGAL

-142 VENKAE
+142 VENRAE

-195 GGTGGN
+195 GGGSGN

-207 AQTSTALP
+207 TQTSTALP
-215 AVIKNIYATYKN
+215 AVIKNIYHTYKN
-227 VKIDG
+227 VRSDG
-232 TAPIGIDAAIGVV
+232 TAPVGIDAAIGVV

-313 NGLSFSEMM
+313 NGLSISEML
-322 YDFANQQH
+322 YDSANQQH

-358 SAIFGSIVQMN
+358 NAIFGSTVQMN

-384 QYMLSAFGSQSSQ
+384 QYMLSAFGSQISQ
-397 LLSLVKQFAGDSIDL
+397 LLGLVGNFVGDSIDL
-412 DAYIGPVVDGIANL
+412 NAYIGPVVDGIANL
-426 LPEEDREAVIGTEM
+426 LPEEDKTAILGTADK
-440 TPVTDASRKLSN
+440 PVTDAPTKLGN
-452 LFTVLAKKMGNA
+452 LFKVLAKKMGNA
-464 DDPKANNIVIKLTFD
+464 SDAKAYNIIIKMAVD
-479 FNPDKTFAGA
+479 FNPDNTFAGA
-489 VIDVDASKYVD
+489 VIGVDASKYVD
-500 HLNNTAASEEDK
+500 HLNNTAASAEDK

-533 SDPFSEADDELKK
+533 TDPFSEADAELKA
-546 LINGDTDAEAHNFL
+546 LIADTDAEAHNFL
-560 DLDFEATAEGDDDSY
+560 DFDFEATAEGGDDSY

-583 DPFVLTEMM
+583 DPFVLTEMV
-592 KYSDMTKGADDKYAP
+592 KYSDMTMSENGWYEQSAKGQA
-607 SVEGQKFWKEKM
+607 FWNEKM
-619 AAALASMGTATIIVT
+619 AAALASMGTATVLIAKEGFT
-634 KDGYN
+634 G
-639 KSTFDGNID
+639 STFDGTID
-648 GVANGSV
+648 GVDSRSV
-655 IAYGKIDKSGIDVF
+655 IVYAEIDSEGIDVF
-669 VWDPAKEEEVKFGDL
+669 VWDPVNKKPVTFSGF

-691 ALIDKLAKPVEASS
+691 ELIDKLTRPVAVASAENDIPAPIQMVF
-705 SSSGRYRD
+705 GY
-713 PYETIATVCRTAGQI
+713 VGNI
-728 LALLDPFFSEIEIDE
+728 LPLIDLLLAEIEIDE
-743 AAGTLTLGY
+743 TAGSLTLGY
-752 ASVIENVVW
+752 ASVITNVVW

-773 GWIDNNLN
+773 GWIDDNLN
-781 NLLAAI
+781 NLLATI
-787 FGSVTEGEDGTLVA
+787 FGSVTEGV

-815 NYCGTAIYPAAE
+815 NYCGKAIYPAAE

>member
-1 MRRFKKFAAFI
+1 MRKSKKFAAFI

-30 RTDGGEHSQHDY
+30 RTDGGEHSQHGY

-62 ACLDADCG
+62 TCLDAGCG
-70 HVERMP
+70 HVERMS
-76 AAVRDISGDDGPTC
+76 AAVRDISGDGGPTC
-90 TEGGARRARA
+90 TEGGVRRARA

-120 GHSIEDKADTGYHWR
+120 GHSIDDKADTGYHWR

-169 YVHSGRHSN
+169 YEHSGRHSN

-195 GGTGGN
+195 GGTGDGPN
-201 KPGGNL
+201 PPSNL

-215 AVIKNIYATYKN
+215 AVIKNIYHTYKN
-227 VKIDG
+227 VRSDG
-232 TAPIGIDAAIGVV
+232 TAPVGIDAAIGVV

-258 LDLTK
+258 LDLYP
-263 SNTEDKTEFYIGLD
+263 SNAEDKTEFYIGLD

-301 YVGSSSAGYFKT
+301 YVGSSSAGYFRT
-313 NGLSFSEMM
+313 NGLSFSEMR
-322 YDFANQQH
+322 YDYVNQQH
-330 ADDAAATSAE
+330 ADDPAVTSATDD
-340 EGVDLVDT
+340 GVDLVDT

-358 SAIFGSIVQMN
+358 NAIFGTTCQMN

-384 QYMLSAFGSQSSQ
+384 QYMLSAFGSQITS
-397 LLSLVKQFAGDSIDL
+397 LLGLVQQFVGDSIDL

-426 LPEEDREAVIGTEM
+426 LPEEDKTAIVGTPER
-440 TPVTDASRKLSN
+440 PVTDASTKLGN
-452 LFTVLAKKMGNA
+452 LFKVLARKMGNA
-464 DDPKANNIVIKLTFD
+464 SDAKAYNIIIKMAVD
-479 FNPDKTFAGA
+479 FNPDNTFAGA
-489 VIDVDASKYVD
+489 VIGVDASKFVAG
-500 HLNNTAASEEDK
+500 LNATASEEDK

-533 SDPFSEADDELKK
+533 SDPFSEADAELKA
-546 LINGDTDAEAHNFL
+546 LIADTDAEAHNFL
-560 DLDFEATAEGDDDSY
+560 DFDFEATAEGDDDSY

-583 DPFVLTEMM
+583 DPFALTEMA
-592 KYSDMTKGADDKYAP
+592 KYSDMTKG
-607 SVEGQKFWKEKM
+607 EM
-619 AAALASMGTATIIVT
+619 AAALASMGTATVLIT
-634 KDGYN
+634 KEGFTG
-639 KSTFDGNID
+639 STFDGTVE
-648 GVANGSV
+648 GVDSKSV
-655 IAYGKIDKSGIDVF
+655 IVYAKIDSEGINVF
-669 VWDPAKEEEVKFGDL
+669 VWDPVNNKEVTFGDL
-684 TFPLNWS
+684 TFPLTWS
-691 ALIDKLAKPVEASS
+691 ELIDKLTRPAAVASAEN
-705 SSSGRYRD
+705 G
-713 PYETIATVCRTAGQI
+713 PLALIQEI

-743 AAGTLTLGY
+743 AAGSLTLGY
-752 ASVIENVVW
+752 ASIITNVVW

-787 FGSVTEGEDGTLVA
+787 FGSVNEGV

-815 NYCGTAIYPAAE
+815 NYCGKAIYPAAAE

>member
-1 MRRFKKFAAFI
+1 MRKSKKFAAFI

-30 RTDGGEHSQHDY
+30 RTDGGEHSQHGY

-49 EWNDDLTEAYFVL
+49 EWNDDLTEAYYVL
-62 ACLDADCG
+62 ACLDAGCG
-70 HVERMP
+70 HVERMS
-76 AAVRDISGDDGPTC
+76 AAVRNISGDDGPTC

-169 YVHSGRHSN
+169 YEHSGRHSN
-178 DIFDTCTICGFE
+178 DIFDTCTICKFE

-426 LPEEDREAVIGTEM
+426 LPEEDKTAIVGTPER
-440 TPVTDASRKLSN
+440 PVTDASTKLGN
-452 LFTVLAKKMGNA
+452 LFKVLARKMGNA
-464 DDPKANNIVIKLTFD
+464 SDAKAYNIIIKMAVD
-479 FNPDKTFAGA
+479 FNPDNTFAGA
-489 VIDVDASKYVD
+489 VIGVDASKYVD

-533 SDPFSEADDELKK
+533 SDPFSEADAELKA
-546 LINGDTDAEAHNFL
+546 LINDTAAEAHNFL
-560 DLDFEATAEGDDDSY
+560 DFDFEATAEGGDDSY

-583 DPFVLTEMM
+583 DPFALTEMA
-592 KYSDMTKGADDKYAP
+592 KYSDMTMSENGWYEQSA
-607 SVEGQKFWKEKM
+607 EGQAFWNEKM
-619 AAALASMGTATIIVT
+619 AAALASMGTATVLIAKEGFT
-634 KDGYN
+634 G
-639 KSTFDGNID
+639 STFDGTVE
-648 GVANGSV
+648 GVDSKSV
-655 IAYGKIDKSGIDVF
+655 IVYAEIDESGIDVF
-669 VWDPAKEEEVKFGDL
+669 VWDPVNNEEVTFGDL
-684 TFPLNWS
+684 TFPLTWD
-691 ALIDKLAKPVEASS
+691 ALIGKLAQPV
-705 SSSGRYRD
+705 
-713 PYETIATVCRTAGQI
+713 AGTSAEDGP
-728 LALLDPFFSEIEIDE
+728 LALIEEIFGYVGNIRPLLDPLFAEIKIDE
-743 AAGTLTLGY
+743 AAGSLTLGY
-752 ASVIENVVW
+752 ASIITNVVW

-787 FGSVTEGEDGTLVA
+787 FGSVNEGV

-815 NYCGTAIYPAAE
+815 NYCGKAIYPAAE

>member
-1 MRRFKKFAAFI
+1 MRRTKKFAAFI

-49 EWNDDLTEAYFVL
+49 KWNDDLTEAYFVL

-76 AAVRDISGDDGPTC
+76 AAVRDFSRDDGPTC
-90 TEGGARRARA
+90 TEGGVRRARA

-105 GRGHIDEASK
+105 GRGHIDEESK
-115 VMGAL
+115 EMGAL

-161 SRVCAECG
+161 RRVCAECG

-201 KPGGNL
+201 KPPLNL
-207 AQTSTALP
+207 TQTNTALP

-384 QYMLSAFGSQSSQ
+384 QYMLSAFR
-397 LLSLVKQFAGDSIDL
+397 LSDHAAARS
-412 DAYIGPVVDGIANL
+412 
-426 LPEEDREAVIGTEM
+426 REAVRRFELR
-440 TPVTDASRKLSN
+440 PRCLHR
-452 LFTVLAKKMGNA
+452 
-464 DDPKANNIVIKLTFD
+464 
-479 FNPDKTFAGA
+479 AGRRRH
-489 VIDVDASKYVD
+489 SKPAPRRGQDRDRRYGG
-500 HLNNTAASEEDK
+500 EPR
-512 IDFDGK
+512 DGR
-518 VQIMIDKLVISNTAV
+518 VHQARQ
-533 SDPFSEADDELKK
+533 PFQSA
-546 LINGDTDAEAHNFL
+546 
-560 DLDFEATAEGDDDSY
+560 
-575 VIKADFDL
+575 
-583 DPFVLTEMM
+583 
-592 KYSDMTKGADDKYAP
+592 
-607 SVEGQKFWKEKM
+607 
-619 AAALASMGTATIIVT
+619 
-634 KDGYN
+634 
-639 KSTFDGNID
+639 
-648 GVANGSV
+648 
-655 IAYGKIDKSGIDVF
+655 
-669 VWDPAKEEEVKFGDL
+669 
-684 TFPLNWS
+684 FP
-691 ALIDKLAKPVEASS
+691 
-705 SSSGRYRD
+705 
-713 PYETIATVCRTAGQI
+713 
-728 LALLDPFFSEIEIDE
+728 
-743 AAGTLTLGY
+743 
-752 ASVIENVVW
+752 
-761 PILDIF
+761 
-767 VAEENS
+767 
-773 GWIDNNLN
+773 
-781 NLLAAI
+781 
-787 FGSVTEGEDGTLVA
+787 EDGER
-801 ADPADSVTFTLKSF
+801 
-815 NYCGTAIYPAAE
+815 G

>member
-1 MRRFKKFAAFI
+1 MRKSKKFAAFI

-62 ACLDADCG
+62 TCLDADCG

-76 AAVRDISGDDGPTC
+76 ASVRDISGDDSPTC
-90 TEGGARRARA
+90 TEGGVRRARA

-105 GRGHIDEASK
+105 GRGHIDEKSK
-115 VMGAL
+115 EMGAL
-120 GHSIEDKADTGYHWR
+120 GHSIEDKVDTGYHWR

-148 HAFGPFTCDVNGH
+148 HAFGPFTRDVNGH

-178 DIFDTCTICGFE
+178 DVFDTCTICGFE

-195 GGTGGN
+195 GGTGDN
-201 KPGGNL
+201 KPTKPNL

-313 NGLSFSEMM
+313 NGLSFSEML
-322 YDFANQQH
+322 YDFVNQQH
-330 ADDAAATSAE
+330 ADDPAVTSAE

-358 SAIFGSIVQMN
+358 NAIFGSTVQMN

-412 DAYIGPVVDGIANL
+412 DAYIGPVVDGIASL
-426 LPEEDREAVIGTEM
+426 LPEEDKTAIVGTPER
-440 TPVTDASRKLSN
+440 PVTDASTKLGN
-452 LFTVLAKKMGNA
+452 LFKVLAMKMGNA
-464 DDPKANNIVIKLTFD
+464 SDAKAYNIIIKMAVD
-479 FNPDKTFAGA
+479 FNPDNTFAGA
-489 VIDVDASKYVD
+489 VIGVDASKFVAG
-500 HLNNTAASEEDK
+500 LNATASAEDK

-533 SDPFSEADDELKK
+533 SDPFSEADAELKA
-546 LINGDTDAEAHNFL
+546 LINDTAAEAHNFL
-560 DLDFEATAEGDDDSY
+560 DFDFEATAEGDDDSY

-583 DPFVLTEMM
+583 DPFALTEMA
-592 KYSDMTKGADDKYAP
+592 KYSDMAMSENGWYEQSA
-607 SVEGQKFWKEKM
+607 EGQAFWNEKM

-634 KDGYN
+634 KDGYTG
-639 KSTFDGNID
+639 STFKGNID
-648 GVANGSV
+648 GVVNGSV
-655 IAYGKIDKSGIDVF
+655 IVYAEIDESGIDVF

-684 TFPLNWS
+684 TFPLTWS
-691 ALIDKLAKPVEASS
+691 ELIDKLAQPVEASS

-743 AAGTLTLGY
+743 ATGSLTLGY

-761 PILDIF
+761 PILEIF
-767 VAEENS
+767 SVAGNDS
-773 GWIDNNLN
+773 WVDANLN
-781 NLLAAI
+781 ILFAAI
-787 FGSVTEGEDGTLVA
+787 FGSVTEGV

-815 NYCGTAIYPAAE
+815 NYCGKAIYPAAE